1 MLILKTFIDTAF
13 HCIISNFEKKNGSIV
28 NKRLF
33 LHKFSVD
40 SFFHE
45 RLSCVKKNQPK
56 GNLIELSTFLKYGFT
71 KVKKAQS

>member
-1 MLILKTFIDTAF
+1 MLILKTFIDDG
-13 HCIISNFEKKNGSIV
+13 ISLHNFEFRKKNGSIV
-28 NKRLF
+28 NKRFF

-56 GNLIELSTFLKYGFT
+56 GNSIELSTFLKYGFT
-71 KVKKAQS
+71 KVKKAPS